1 MTTSSTT
8 STPKPFRIGF
18 IGAGGIS
25 HAHAENLK
33 KVPGVELVCAA
44 DVSEKGLANFKEKQG
59 VARTYADYKE
69 MLLKEKGHL
78 DAISVCTPNGLHAP
92 NSIAALEAGLHV
104 IVEKP
109 MSMNAAEGQAMID
122 AAKKAGKHLV
132 VGFQWR
138 FDPKTTV
145 LKNQADAGVFG
156 NIKYVRVQALRRRG
170 IPNWGVFGR
179 KDLQGGGPMID
190 IGVHVTEM
198 AHYVMGC
205 PKPVAASGM
214 TSTYIGDRPST
225 DIASSWAGWDHK
237 TYTVEDLAVGFVRF
251 ANGAVMVIE
260 SSFAAHIEKDVWNF
274 QILGDKGGA
283 TFDPLQIFTD
293 YNGQM
298 WNNTPGWVGGENHFF
313 LKMKHFVEV
322 CRDGRLNESSGDH
335 GLMVQKILDGIY
347 ASAESKKEVS
357 IA

>member
-1 MTTSSTT
+1 MTTASST
-8 STPKPFRIGF
+8 TPKPFRVGF
-18 IGAGGIS
+18 IGAGGIA
-25 HAHAENLK
+25 HAHAANLK
-33 KVPGVELVCAA
+33 KIAGVELVCAA
-44 DVSEKGLANFKEKQG
+44 DVSEKGLENFKEKQG
-59 VARTYADYKE
+59 IARIYSDCQE
-69 MLLKEKGHL
+69 MLAKEKGNL

-92 NSIAALEAGLHV
+92 NSIAALQAGLHV

-109 MSMNAAEGQAMID
+109 MAMNAVEGQAMID
-122 AAKKAGKHLV
+122 AAKKAGKQLV

-198 AHYVMGC
+198 AHFVMGS
-205 PKPVAASGM
+205 PKPIAASGM
-214 TSTYIGDRPST
+214 TATYIGDRSST
-225 DIASSWAGWDHK
+225 EIASMWSGWDHK

-251 ANGAVMVIE
+251 DNGAVMVIE

-274 QILGDKGGA
+274 QVMGDKGGS

-298 WNNTPGWVGGENHFF
+298 WNNTPGWVGGDDNFY

-322 CRDGRLNESSGDH
+322 CRDGRNNVSSGEH

-347 ASAESKKEVS
+347 SSAVAKKEVT
-357 IA
+357 IN

>member
-1 MTTSSTT
+1 MSTPA
-8 STPKPFRIGF
+8 PKPFRIGF

-25 HAHAENLK
+25 HAHAESLK
-33 KVPGVELVCAA
+33 HIAGVELVCAA
-44 DVSEKGLANFKEKQG
+44 DVNEKGLQHFKEKQG
-59 VARTYADYKE
+59 VSRVYSDSRE
-69 MLLKEKGHL
+69 MLAKERGNL
-78 DAISVCTPNGLHAP
+78 DAVSVCTPNGLHAP

-104 IVEKP
+104 MVEKP
-109 MSMNAAEGQAMID
+109 MAMNAAEGQAMID
-122 AAKKAGKHLV
+122 AAAKAGKHLV

-156 NIKYVRVQALRRRG
+156 AVKYVRVQALRRRG

-205 PKPVAASGM
+205 PKPIAASGM
-214 TSTYIGDRPST
+214 TATYIGDRLS
-225 DIASSWAGWDHK
+225 DVSSVWPNWDFK

-251 ANGAVMVIE
+251 DNGAAMVIE
-260 SSFAAHIEKDVWNF
+260 SSFAAHIEKDVWSF
-274 QILGDKGGA
+274 QLLGEKGGA

-293 YNGQM
+293 ANGQM
-298 WNNTPGWVGGENHFF
+298 WNNTPGWIGGDNHFF

-322 CRDGRLNESSGDH
+322 CRDGRRNDSSGEH
-335 GLMVQKILDGIY
+335 GLAVQKILDGIY
-347 ASAESKKEVS
+347 ASAESKQEVRIS
-357 IA
+357 

>member
-1 MTTSSTT
+1 MSS
-8 STPKPFRIGF
+8 SAPTPAKPFRVGF

-25 HAHAENLK
+25 HAHADNLK

-44 DVSEKGLANFKEKQG
+44 DVNEKGLQTFKEKQG
-59 VARTYADYKE
+59 VARVYSDYRE
-69 MLLKEKGHL
+69 MLAKEKGNL
-78 DAISVCTPNGLHAP
+78 DAVSVCTPNGLHAP

-122 AAKKAGKHLV
+122 AATKAGKHLV

-138 FDPKTTV
+138 FDPKTTM
-145 LKNQADAGVFG
+145 LKRQADDGVFG
-156 NIKYVRVQALRRRG
+156 AIKYVRVQALRRRG

-198 AHYVMGC
+198 AHYVMGS

-214 TSTYIGDRPST
+214 TATYLGDKPS
-225 DIASSWAGWDHK
+225 DISSMWPNWDTK

-251 ANGAVMVIE
+251 DNGAVMVIE
-260 SSFAAHIEKDVWNF
+260 SSFAAHIEKDVWTF
-274 QILGDKGGA
+274 QVMGEKGGA
-283 TFDPLQIFTD
+283 TFDPLQIFKD
-293 YNGQM
+293 EHGYM
-298 WNNTPGWVGGENHFF
+298 WNAVPGHVGGDGHFF
-313 LKMKHFVEV
+313 AKMKHFVEV
-322 CRDGRLNESSGDH
+322 CRDGRRNDSSGEH

-347 ASAESKKEVS
+347 VSAEQKKEVV
-357 IA
+357 IG

>member
-1 MTTSSTT
+1 MSTPAAA
-8 STPKPFRIGF
+8 PKPFRIGF

-25 HAHAENLK
+25 HAHADNLK

-44 DVSEKGLANFKEKQG
+44 DVSEKGLQNFKEKQG
-59 VARTYADYKE
+59 VARVYSDYKE
-69 MLLKEKGHL
+69 MLAKEKGNL
-78 DAISVCTPNGLHAP
+78 DAVSVCTPNGLHAP

-145 LKNQADAGVFG
+145 LKHQADAGVFG
-156 NIKYVRVQALRRRG
+156 AVKYVRVQALRRRG

-205 PKPVAASGM
+205 PKPIAASGM
-214 TSTYIGDRPST
+214 TSTYIGDKPS
-225 DIASSWAGWDHK
+225 DISSMWPNWDTK

-251 ANGAVMVIE
+251 DNGAVMVIE
-260 SSFAAHIEKDVWNF
+260 SSFAAHIEKDVWSF
-274 QILGDKGGA
+274 QLMGEKGGC

-293 YNGQM
+293 ANGQM
-298 WNNTPGWVGGENHFF
+298 WNNTPGWVGGDGHFF
-313 LKMKHFVEV
+313 AKMKHFVEV
-322 CRDGRLNESSGDH
+322 CRDGRQNDSSGEH
-335 GLMVQKILDGIY
+335 GLAVQKILDGIY
-347 ASAESKKEVS
+347 LSAEQKKEV
-357 IA
+357 IID

>member
-1 MTTSSTT
+1 MSTT
-8 STPKPFRIGF
+8 AAPKPFRIGF

-25 HAHAENLK
+25 HAHADNLK

-44 DVSEKGLANFKEKQG
+44 DVSEKGLQTFKEKQG
-59 VARTYADYKE
+59 VARVYSDYKE
-69 MLLKEKGHL
+69 MLAKEKGNL
-78 DAISVCTPNGLHAP
+78 DAVSVCTPNGLHAP

-145 LKNQADAGVFG
+145 LKKQADAGVFG
-156 NIKYVRVQALRRRG
+156 AVKYVRVQALRRRG

-205 PKPVAASGM
+205 PKPIAASGM
-214 TSTYIGDRPST
+214 TATYIGDQPS
-225 DIASSWAGWDHK
+225 DVSSMWANWDHK

-251 ANGAVMVIE
+251 DNGAVMVIE
-260 SSFAAHIEKDVWNF
+260 SSFAAHIEKDVWSF
-274 QILGDKGGA
+274 QLMGEKGGA

-293 YNGQM
+293 ANGQM
-298 WNNTPGWVGGENHFF
+298 WNNTPGWVGGDGHFF
-313 LKMKHFVEV
+313 AKMKHFVEV
-322 CRDGRLNESSGDH
+322 CRDGRQNDSSGEH
-335 GLMVQKILDGIY
+335 GLAVQKILDGIY
-347 ASAESKKEVS
+347 LSAEQKKEVV
-357 IA
+357 ID